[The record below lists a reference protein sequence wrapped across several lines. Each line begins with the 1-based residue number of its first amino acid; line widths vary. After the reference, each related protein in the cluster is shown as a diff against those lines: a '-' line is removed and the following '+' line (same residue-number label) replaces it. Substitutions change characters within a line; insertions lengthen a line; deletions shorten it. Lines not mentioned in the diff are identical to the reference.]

1 MNDHKLSKALSY
13 YLRHAPHELNLQ
25 LQPGGW
31 VEQAD
36 LLQALQIKNIQA
48 TPADLQRVT
57 ETSDKQRFAIQGSR
71 IRANQGHSTEVDLEL
86 QPQVPP
92 AFLYHGTPSRS
103 VAPILEQGLLKG
115 ERHHVHLSPDPQ
127 TATQV
132 GQRRGKPVIL
142 TVDAQKMHQQGYLF
156 YCSANGVWL
165 TEQVPPQF
173 VAAPPTSA

>member
-31 VEQAD
+31 VEQAE

-115 ERHHVHLSPDPQ
+115 ERHHVHLSPTPKRPLRWASAAANRSSSRSMPKRC
-127 TATQV
+127 TS
-132 GQRRGKPVIL
+132 KVIFSIARP
-142 TVDAQKMHQQGYLF
+142 TVSGLPNR
-156 YCSANGVWL
+156 CPRNL
-165 TEQVPPQF
+165 
-173 VAAPPTSA
+173 